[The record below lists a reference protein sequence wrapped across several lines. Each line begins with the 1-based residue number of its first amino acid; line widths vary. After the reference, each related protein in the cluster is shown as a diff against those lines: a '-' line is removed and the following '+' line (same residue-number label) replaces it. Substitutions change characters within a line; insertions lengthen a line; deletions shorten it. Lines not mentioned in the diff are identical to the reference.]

1 MCPGLSSARSQKM
14 LVHSLM
20 GFSGVPNA
28 FFFLSCSAF
37 PLIPPAS
44 PGHGERPPFS

>member
-14 LVHSLM
+14 LVHSLT

-28 FFFLSCSAF
+28 CFFLSCSAF
-37 PLIPPAS
+37 PHISSSHSWPW
-44 PGHGERPPFS
+44 